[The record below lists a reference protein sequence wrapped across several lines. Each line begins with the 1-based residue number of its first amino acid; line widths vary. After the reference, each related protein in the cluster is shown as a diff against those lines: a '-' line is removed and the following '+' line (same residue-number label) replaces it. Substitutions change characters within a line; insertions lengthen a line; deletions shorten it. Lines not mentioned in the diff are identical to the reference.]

1 MSKIQKSLLKIL
13 IGTSDQNI
21 DFDELVNVLEYLEF
35 SLRIKGSHHIFYR
48 EDIKEII
55 NIQPNGTK
63 AKAYQIKQIRNII
76 LQYKLSDKFNNE

>member
-1 MSKIQKSLLKIL
+1 MSKIQKTLLKIL
-13 IGTSDQNI
+13 TGTSDHNI
-21 DFDELVNVLEYLEF
+21 DFDEAIKVLEYFGF

>member
-1 MSKIQKSLLKIL
+1 LKIL